1 VEGTLVSC
9 AARTEQLIPYARAHF
24 EGFLRNGIAGL
35 ERKGGDLDADDLD
48 ADSLFHD
55 LALLQAENHAESDP
69 TAPRIRPHRAVT
81 SQRTGTDPSEAIPEI
96 LSYIEWL
103 TGRDKN
109 SVALKSLQGKI
120 WKSGFESGELKL
132 ELFGDVPRAFARWSS
147 HARIAIYSSG
157 SVSAQRA
164 LFSRSSYGDLS
175 RFVTAYFD
183 TRTGSKTD
191 GRSYVASPRKC
202 SWPHRNCVFSPIR
215 RANSMRRGAPV
226 WALALSAVPVMP
238 LSQSRTTWLFSR
250 WMRHRRAT
258 PVCHRKP
265 RGRLLRHVV
274 CKDHAGC
281 QTWTSRRK
289 WILPVPF

>member
-1 VEGTLVSC
+1 MTGCGGYLVDVEGTLVSC

-120 WKSGFESGELKL
+120 WKAGFESGELKL

-191 GRSYVASPRKC
+191 GRSYVAIAKKMQLAPQELCFFSDSPC
-202 SWPHRNCVFSPIR
+202 ELD
-215 RANSMRRGAPV
+215 AARGAGMGTRLVCRPGN
-226 WALALSAVPVMP
+226 APIAV
-238 LSQSRTTWLFSR
+238 
-250 WMRHRRAT
+250 
-258 PVCHRKP
+258 
-265 RGRLLRHVV
+265 
-274 CKDHAGC
+274 KDHMAI
-281 QTWTSRRK
+281 QS
-289 WILPVPF
+289 LDEAP